1 MKDIVN
7 ISSDVLRELRTT
19 YEHFPKHTAT
29 LRNETQFD
37 SGLQEFTT
45 SYGSDLSLKPG
56 EILFSQGDSADGL
69 YWIKEGTLVIL
80 DGDLKKPRLLTFRK
94 AGHIVGEIA
103 LLEETQ
109 RTASVVA
116 ISEVQLKYLNKEK
129 FQGLLALIP
138 DFGLEL
144 MRVLSARLRE
154 IKPAEYGSGM
164 YDHLTGT
171 LSREAFDIRLGEEI
185 ERAQLY
191 RYNFAIVFIDL
202 DKFKEINDSYGHGC
216 GDEVLI
222 AFAKQIMSS
231 LRTTDLLFR
240 YGGDEFVLI
249 LQGINEIRGAILVQK
264 LLDEMKA
271 TPIIE
276 DPPITLSFSAGM
288 SYYPTDGEFPNVL
301 LEIADQRVYQAK
313 KKGRGQV
320 VSK

>member
-1 MKDIVN
+1 MSICH
-7 ISSDVLRELRTT
+7 LRPAL
-19 YEHFPKHTAT
+19 YEICQSI
-29 LRNETQFD
+29 R
-37 SGLQEFTT
+37 
-45 SYGSDLSLKPG
+45 
-56 EILFSQGDSADGL
+56 
-69 YWIKEGTLVIL
+69 
-80 DGDLKKPRLLTFRK
+80 
-94 AGHIVGEIA
+94 
-103 LLEETQ
+103 
-109 RTASVVA
+109 VA

-249 LQGINEIRGAILVQK
+249 LQGINEIRGAILAQK